1 MKLLKGKKSFEKFV
15 DNLLDTITTSELENF
30 VEDYVSRVEEYNS
43 RVEEYNSNVEIKI
56 NSIVRNEYL
65 NDCKDFDKINLS
77 KNTVDPDIQNFAA

>member
-43 RVEEYNSNVEIKI
+43 RVEIKI
-56 NSIVRNEYL
+56 NSIVRNEYV
-65 NDCKDFDKINLS
+65 NDYKGFDKMNLS

>member
-43 RVEEYNSNVEIKI
+43 RVEIKI
-56 NSIVRNEYL
+56 NSIVRNEYV
-65 NDCKDFDKINLS
+65 NDYKDFDKMNLS